1 MRRRLLAPAGL
12 VLLCVFAVSAAPPD
26 APGTWLD
33 RVNFYRATAALPPVT
48 EDPSLS
54 TAVLQHARYMVQHD
68 VITHSQRPGARGAT
82 RAGAAAAAASNLAG
96 SLSALEPENWAVD
109 VWMQAP
115 FHAIGILDPALTRVG
130 FGIYREPDGQIQ
142 TAAGMDVL
150 NGRTRTRRV
159 GPYPIVWPAD
169 GAWVP
174 LTAYTDEYPNPL
186 TSCAGYAAP
195 AGLPVIVQM
204 GDGGNV
210 PRVTGSSIAEEDRP
224 LDHCIFDE
232 TSYRNRDPQQ
242 QRLGRAI
249 LASRNAIVLI
259 PRRPLVPG
267 SMYRAIVKVNGR
279 SIDWRFG
286 ISRTLPPLIRD
297 TR

>member
-1 MRRRLLAPAGL
+1 MLRRLLALSGF
-12 VLLCVFAVSAAPPD
+12 VFLCVLAASAAPSD
-26 APGTWLD
+26 APPSWLE
-33 RVNFYRATAALPPVT
+33 RVNFYRATAALPPVA

-54 TAVLQHARYMVQHD
+54 TAILEHARYMVQHD
-68 VITHSQRPGARGAT
+68 VVAHSQRAGARGAT
-82 RAGAAAAAASNLAG
+82 RTGAAAAAASNLAG

-115 FHAIGILDPALTRVG
+115 FHAIGILDPALTHVG

-142 TAAGMDVL
+142 TAAGIDVL
-150 NGRTRTRRV
+150 SGRRRTRRAA
-159 GPYPIVWPAD
+159 YPIVWPAD
-169 GAWVP
+169 GAWIP

-186 TSCAGYAAP
+186 SSCAGYAAP
-195 AGLPVIVQM
+195 AGLPLIVQM
-204 GDGGNV
+204 GNGATE
-210 PRVTGSSIAEEDRP
+210 PRVTGSSIAEEGRP
-224 LDHCIFDE
+224 LDHCVFDQG
-232 TSYRNRDPQQ
+232 SYRNRDAAQ

-279 SIDWRFG
+279 SIDWHFG
-286 ISRTLPPLIRD
+286 ISRPLPPLIRD

>member
-1 MRRRLLAPAGL
+1 MLRRLSAQAGL
-12 VLLCVFAVSAAPPD
+12 VFLCVCAAAAAPSD
-26 APGTWLD
+26 APATWLD
-33 RVNFYRATAALPPVT
+33 RVNFYRATAALPPVV

-54 TAVLQHARYMVQHD
+54 TAVLEHARYMVQHD
-68 VITHSQRPGARGAT
+68 VVAHSQRPGARGAT
-82 RAGAAAAAASNLAG
+82 RSGAAAAAASNLAG

-115 FHAIGILDPALTRVG
+115 FHAIGLLDPALTHVG
-130 FGIYREPDGQIQ
+130 FGIYREPDGRIQ
-142 TAAGMDVL
+142 TAAGLDVL
-150 NGRTRTRRV
+150 SGRRRARRATS
-159 GPYPIVWPAD
+159 YPIVWPAD

-186 TSCAGYAAP
+186 TSCAGYVAP
-195 AGLPVIVQM
+195 AGLPLIVQL
-204 GDGGNV
+204 GDGGV
-210 PRVTGSSIAEEDRP
+210 IPRVAGSSIAEEGRA
-224 LDHCIFDE
+224 LDHCVFDQS
-232 TSYRNRDPQQ
+232 SYRNDDPGQ

-267 SMYRAIVKVNGR
+267 LMYRAIVKVNGR
-279 SIDWRFG
+279 SIDWHFG
-286 ISRTLPPLIRD
+286 ISRSLPPLIRD

>member
-1 MRRRLLAPAGL
+1 MLRRLSAPVGF
-12 VLLCVFAVSAAPPD
+12 VFLCVVAASAAPSD
-26 APGTWLD
+26 APATWLD

-48 EDPSLS
+48 EDPTLS
-54 TAVLQHARYMVQHD
+54 TAVLEHARYMVQHD
-68 VITHSQRPGARGAT
+68 VIVHSQRTGARSAT

-96 SLSALEPENWAVD
+96 SLSAFEPENWAVD

-115 FHAIGILDPALTRVG
+115 FHAIGILDPALTHVG

-150 NGRTRTRRV
+150 SGRVRGRRV
-159 GPYPIVWPAD
+159 ARYPVVWPAD

-174 LTAYTDEYPNPL
+174 LTAYTDEYPDPL
-186 TSCAGYAAP
+186 TSCAEYRAP
-195 AGLPVIVQM
+195 AGLPLIVQI

-210 PRVTGSSIAEEDRP
+210 PRVTDSSIAEEGRA
-224 LDHCIFDE
+224 LDHCVFDQR
-232 TSYRNRDPQQ
+232 SYRNPDPGQ

-259 PRRPLVPG
+259 PRHPLVPG
-267 SMYRAIVKVNGR
+267 SMYRAVVKVNGR

-286 ISRTLPPLIRD
+286 ISRTVPPLIRD

>member
-1 MRRRLLAPAGL
+1 MLRRLSAPVGFVVSCALAA
-12 VLLCVFAVSAAPPD
+12 SATPSD
-26 APGTWLD
+26 APVSWLD

-48 EDPSLS
+48 EDPALS
-54 TAVLQHARYMVQHD
+54 RAIFEHARYMVQHD
-68 VITHSQRPGARGAT
+68 VVAHSQRPGARGAT
-82 RAGAAAAAASNLAG
+82 RLGAAAAAASNLAG
-96 SLSALEPENWAVD
+96 SLSALEPEHWAVD

-115 FHAIGILDPALTRVG
+115 FHAIGILDPALTHVG

-142 TAAGMDVL
+142 TAAGIDVL
-150 NGRTRTRRV
+150 SGRRSRRRAA
-159 GPYPIVWPAD
+159 YPIVWPAD

-174 LTAYTDEYPNPL
+174 LTASSDEYPDPL
-186 TSCAGYAAP
+186 TSCAGYVAP
-195 AGLPVIVQM
+195 AGLPLIVQM
-204 GDGGNV
+204 GDGGTV
-210 PRVTGSSIAEEDRP
+210 PRVNESSIAEEGRP
-224 LDHCIFDE
+224 LDHCVFDQS
-232 TSYRNRDPQQ
+232 SYRNRDVGQ

-279 SIDWRFG
+279 SIHWHFG
-286 ISRTLPPLIRD
+286 VSRSLAPLIRD